1 MMAESTDYESH
12 RAFLCP
18 DRPAEML
25 RAAAA
30 VHGAQALT
38 EALKRLDGVLLQQLE
53 GFVGKLV

>member
-1 MMAESTDYESH
+1 
-12 RAFLCP
+12 
-18 DRPAEML
+18 ML

-30 VHGAQALT
+30 VHGAQALA